1 MSKLYFIYAPMQ
13 SGKSTA
19 LLMRAHSFLENGIP
33 ILCIKPSLDT
43 RNGDS
48 VIWSRIG
55 LQMECLSF
63 DQTDDIFGIINEYC
77 LNMDAM
83 GHKSPKWIL
92 CDESQFLTAGQVD
105 ELSRI
110 VDELNINV
118 MCYGLRSDFRTNLF
132 EGSKRLFELAD
143 DIEEMKVTCSCGKKA
158 IINARLDMDGNIVTD
173 GEVVGIEGEY
183 RYKPM
188 CRRCYKH
195 KTEFVNENQ

>member
-1 MSKLYFIYAPMQ
+1 MQ
-13 SGKSTA
+13 AGKSAA

-55 LQMECLSF
+55 IQMECLSF
-63 DQTDDIFGIINEYC
+63 DCDDDIFGVIHEYC

-83 GHKSPKWIL
+83 DLKSPKWIL
-92 CDESQFLTAGQVD
+92 CDESQFLTSQQVD

-110 VDELNINV
+110 VDELVINV
-118 MCYGLRSDFRTNLF
+118 MCYGLRSDFRGQLF

-158 IINARLDMDGNIVTD
+158 IMNARVDSDGNIVTD
-173 GEVVGIEGEY
+173 GDVVGIEGEY

-188 CRRCYKH
+188 CRRCYNKLGG
-195 KTEFVNENQ
+195 KSIMDTGQC